1 MGSIS
6 ISQLKNYLKKRHS
19 QVHSLIYSYSF
30 LDLMGAISQMPVIL
44 IPIHFD
50 RDPIVKQPSCQRS
63 VVIRTFITNDFMTGV
78 PAQPEKHLP
87 ESVSHYYFKCKRVA
101 AFRSIPLQSTIYFC
115 IL

>member
-1 MGSIS
+1 
-6 ISQLKNYLKKRHS
+6 
-19 QVHSLIYSYSF
+19 
-30 LDLMGAISQMPVIL
+30 MGAISQMPVIL

-101 AFRSIPLQSTIYFC
+101 AFRSIPLQSYNLFLYSITFADDFYLFLFLP
-115 IL
+115 ILIKTQLSAKDLR